1 MDVATFASHV
11 QALPFGKK
19 LPRATY
25 VYAPKSSALPTEL
38 AELIQRLR
46 DDLGLASEFNVVKFS
61 HDGGV
66 SFLKYP
72 GFHELPHPELRRS
85 YIAKK
90 HSLRQ
95 TILLHPRGRGLP
107 RRKRTPACMT
117 TQS

>member
-25 VYAPKSSALPTEL
+25 VYAPDVSILPGEL
-38 AELIQRLR
+38 GQLIQRLR
-46 DDLGLASEFNVVKFS
+46 DDLGLAADFNVVKFT

-72 GFHELPHPELRRS
+72 GFPRAAASGTQRVGAGLARDGQS
-85 YIAKK
+85 IAVA
-90 HSLRQ
+90 
-95 TILLHPRGRGLP
+95 IRGR
-107 RRKRTPACMT
+107 R
-117 TQS
+117 